1 MGWAVEFTSGSR
13 KQKDKLPRRVQELLF
28 QLARE
33 IEASGPV
40 RGDWPNYSKLPNNEH
55 HCHLKKENPP
65 TWRSGEKSKKKS
77 ELWRSRMQAVTKKP
91 PTDDMVTVRLHVRRR
106 NVDRIK
112 EYARILESEEDRT
125 YSVAEVFPEYLGKEH
140 QVALRAYRTREDLTQ
155 KDLSLMTG
163 IPQHHISE
171 MENGK
176 RTIGKERARKL
187 AQALNVSDYRVFL

>member
-1 MGWAVEFTSGSR
+1 
-13 KQKDKLPRRVQELLF
+13 
-28 QLARE
+28 
-33 IEASGPV
+33 
-40 RGDWPNYSKLPNNEH
+40 
-55 HCHLKKENPP
+55 
-65 TWRSGEKSKKKS
+65 
-77 ELWRSRMQAVTKKP
+77 MQAVTKKP
-91 PTDDMVTVRLHVRRR
+91 PTDDMVTLRLHVRRR

-125 YSVAEVFPEYLGKEH
+125 YSVAEVFPEYLGKER

-176 RTIGKERARKL
+176 RSIGKERAHKL